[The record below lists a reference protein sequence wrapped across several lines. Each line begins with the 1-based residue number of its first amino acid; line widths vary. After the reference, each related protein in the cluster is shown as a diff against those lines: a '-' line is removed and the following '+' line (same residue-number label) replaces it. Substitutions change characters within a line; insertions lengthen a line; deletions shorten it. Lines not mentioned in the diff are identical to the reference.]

1 MPATEAQKRASQKWQ
16 KDKVDDLRIRVEKGQ
31 REIIRNHAKTQ
42 GESLNAFVNRA
53 IMETMERDKQER
65 DI

>member
-1 MPATEAQKRASQKWQ
+1 M
-16 KDKVDDLRIRVEKGQ
+16 RIRVEKGQ